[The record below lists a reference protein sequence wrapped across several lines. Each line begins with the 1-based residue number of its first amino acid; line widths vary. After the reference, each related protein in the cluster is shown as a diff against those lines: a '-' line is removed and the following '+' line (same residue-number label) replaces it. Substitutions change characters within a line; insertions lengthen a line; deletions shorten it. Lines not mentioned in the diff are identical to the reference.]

1 MKTTILWFVTIFFL
15 TACNPNSAPP
25 STQPA
30 QSPNS
35 TPAQTEAATKANE
48 VDANQTTADAQ
59 SRCSLRLGFEAW
71 EPYQFMGLDNKASG
85 LDIELMQAVA
95 SEMNCQLDLKQGT
108 WVELMA
114 QLKAGEVDLLLGASV
129 TPARE
134 EFAYFSKSY
143 RKEQFVMFVRT
154 AASASLPQTTLDEFL
169 AAGKKVGIVSE
180 YYYGSDFANF
190 LADEKFKAQFVEASL
205 SELNIARLLDEEI
218 DGMIEDSFV
227 ARSML
232 RRKGLEQQIGRHSIE
247 LSSGDVF
254 VMFSKKS
261 VTPEQVSAFNDALTA
276 IVKNGK
282 YQQILDKYQQ

>member
-1 MKTTILWFVTIFFL
+1 MKTTIFWFLTIFCL
-15 TACNPNSAPP
+15 TACNPNSE
-25 STQPA
+25 
-30 QSPNS
+30 QSNS
-35 TPAQTEAATKANE
+35 TPSATPSASTVPVTEPATTPPENE
-48 VDANQTTADAQ
+48 PQSSTAPDTNCA
-59 SRCSLRLGFEAW
+59 LRLGFEAW

-95 SEMNCQLDLKQGT
+95 SEMGCQLQMKQGT
-108 WVELMA
+108 WVELMT

-134 EFAYFSKSY
+134 EFAYFSKPY
-143 RKEQFVMFVRT
+143 RKEQFVLFVRS
-154 AASASLPQTTLDEFL
+154 AASASLPQTTLEEFL

-180 YYYGSDFANF
+180 YYYGADFAS
-190 LADEKFKAQFVEASL
+190 LVADDKFKTQFIEASL

-247 LSSGDVF
+247 LNSGDVF

-261 VTPEQVSAFNDALTA
+261 ISAEQVAAFNEALTT
-276 IVKNGK
+276 IVKTGS

>member
-1 MKTTILWFVTIFFL
+1 MKTTILWFLTIFCL
-15 TACNPNSAPP
+15 TACNPNNEQANTKPTATPPASTSGAPATTP
-25 STQPA
+25 PA
-30 QSPNS
+30 
-35 TPAQTEAATKANE
+35 TEPQANTAP
-48 VDANQTTADAQ
+48 DAN
-59 SRCSLRLGFEAW
+59 CLLRLGFEAW

-85 LDIELMQAVA
+85 LDVELMQAVA
-95 SEMNCQLDLKQGT
+95 HEMNCQLEMKQGT
-108 WVELMA
+108 WVDLMT
-114 QLKAGEVDLLLGASV
+114 QLKSGDVDLLLGASV

-134 EFAYFSKSY
+134 EFAYFSKPY
-143 RKEQFVMFVRT
+143 RKEQFVMFVRS

-180 YYYGSDFANF
+180 YYYGAEFAT
-190 LADEKFKAQFVEASL
+190 LLSDEKFKAQFVEASL
-205 SELNIARLLDEEI
+205 SELNVARLLDEEI

-261 VTPEQVSAFNDALTA
+261 VTSQQVGAFNDALTA
-276 IVKNGK
+276 IAKNGK
-282 YQQILDKYQQ
+282 YQEILDKYQQ

>member
-1 MKTTILWFVTIFFL
+1 MKTTILWFLTIFCL
-15 TACNPNSAPP
+15 TACNPKSDSSN
-25 STQPA
+25 T
-30 QSPNS
+30 
-35 TPAQTEAATKANE
+35 TPAAAAQASTAPAETAATTPPANE
-48 VDANQTTADAQ
+48 PQANASPDTNCT
-59 SRCSLRLGFEAW
+59 LRLGFEAW

-85 LDIELMQAVA
+85 LDVELMQAVA
-95 SEMNCQLDLKQGT
+95 HEMGCQLDMKQGT
-108 WVELMA
+108 WVDLMS

-134 EFAYFSKSY
+134 EFAYFSKPY

-180 YYYGSDFANF
+180 YYYGADFATL

-247 LSSGDVF
+247 LNSGDVF

-261 VTPEQVSAFNDALTA
+261 VTAQQVSAFNDALTA
-276 IVKNGK
+276 IVKNGN